1 MIPRLFAMILLSS
14 LLLNC
19 SPAKKSGNKTVVTEI
34 GEVQVST
41 DSINYNEEKYTV
53 SRLINPKDLE
63 GRWYVLTM
71 RRQQFMPAE
80 SLDGVT
86 LSFADSSFAGKAP
99 CNSIAGDFILKG
111 ANASFSN
118 IIATK
123 MACDQLEAENAF
135 LKLSGNTV
143 KLMGVDGNKLMLKDK
158 DGNTIFECVK
168 DKG

>member
-1 MIPRLFAMILLSS
+1 MMNLRLFAIILLGS
-14 LLLNC
+14 LLLHC
-19 SPAKKSGNKTVVTEI
+19 SPARKSGNKPPVTEI
-34 GEVQVST
+34 GEARIST

-80 SLDGVT
+80 SLNGVT

-111 ANASFSN
+111 ASARFSN
-118 IIATK
+118 IIATR
-123 MACDQLEAENAF
+123 MACDKLEAENDF
-135 LKLSGNTV
+135 LKLLENGV

-168 DKG
+168 DK

>member
-1 MIPRLFAMILLSS
+1 MGSM
-14 LLLNC
+14 LLNC
-19 SPAKKSGNKTVVTEI
+19 SPAKRSGDGPAVVEI
-34 GEVQVST
+34 GDTKLST

-53 SRLINPKDLE
+53 SQLINPKDLE

-71 RRQQFMPAE
+71 RRQPFMPAE
-80 SLDGVT
+80 SLNGVT

-99 CNSIAGDFILKG
+99 CNSIAGDFVLKG

-123 MACDQLEAENAF
+123 MACDQLEAENAI
-135 LKLSGNTV
+135 LKLLGNTV